1 MKNQCRGKSIY
12 VYPVLLIV
20 LAILI
25 NGCAEVVCDALN
37 PLCLGTRHISTISVY
52 DTVISPHE
60 FSSLEVNIELK
71 DNIHPDVTGED
82 NPDRFRPEK
91 FRLIDYK
98 LALIQALIDSNYNGD
113 ALYSNIIEIG

>member
-1 MKNQCRGKSIY
+1 MKNQCRGKYIY

-20 LAILI
+20 LEII
-25 NGCAEVVCDALN
+25 VNGCATVPTIQAHNIVV
-37 PLCLGTRHISTISVY
+37 P
-52 DTVISPHE
+52 PHE

-113 ALYSNIIEIG
+113 ALYSKYVLHSNIIEIG